1 MRQTPVNGARPPGA
15 AGVDVAESDD
25 IGIPEAARLQE
36 SLQNHRSKMALAG
49 WIVG

>member
-1 MRQTPVNGARPPGA
+1 LVRTRPPGA

-25 IGIPEAARLQE
+25 IGIPKAAPAGVTAEPQE
-36 SLQNHRSKMALAG
+36 QYGFAG